1 MIKQA
6 EFTNQFA
13 ATPPRILRTL
23 LTPSRQRSQLSVDV
37 VDIRL
42 SRNPAPQMR
51 PRNSGSYYTGKYYE
65 Y

>member
-23 LTPSRQRSQLSVDV
+23 LTPSRQRSQLSVDIV
-37 VDIRL
+37 NIRL
-42 SRNPAPQMR
+42 AGNPAPQMR
-51 PRNSGSYYTGKYYE
+51 PRNPGSNNAGKDY
-65 Y
+65 